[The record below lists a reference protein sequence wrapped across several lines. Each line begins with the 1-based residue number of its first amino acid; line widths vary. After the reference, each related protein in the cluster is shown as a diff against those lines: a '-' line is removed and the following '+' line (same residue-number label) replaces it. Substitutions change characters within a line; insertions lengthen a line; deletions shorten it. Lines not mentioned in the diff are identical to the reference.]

1 MELKIEETKLE
12 NQLVLKVEGRLNA
25 ITTEELQKMLMEK
38 IEKADNDI
46 ILDCEKLSFISSA
59 GLRTLLIGQKALQKK
74 GYSLELLH
82 VGKTMMRVLEMTG
95 FDKMLKVS

>member
-1 MELKIEETKLE
+1 MELKIEETRLE

-74 GYSLELLH
+74 GYSL
-82 VGKTMMRVLEMTG
+82 
-95 FDKMLKVS
+95 

>member
-59 GLRTLLIGQKALQKK
+59 GLRTLLIGQKEQQKK